1 MLAKLNKQLMSLL
14 KCPRC
19 GNNEAVTISVEQEN
33 RLMLP
38 SRKWVQCQFCKFEI
52 EGSQLGDELCVP

>member
-1 MLAKLNKQLMSLL
+1 MSLL

-38 SRKWVQCQFCKFEI
+38 ARKWVQCQFCKFEI